1 MSTEEKCP
9 RCGATSPVVQDGI
22 CGACP
27 AEPRKVGKSPNL
39 GAPYG
44 SEQKRDEIVA
54 DWNAMVAAVA
64 QFSDKYEL
72 PKGELIFPP
81 VVLDNLRDACRERLL
96 DTFIFM
102 GVRIRFGR
110 FQQMD
115 VFRQY

>member
-27 AEPRKVGKSPNL
+27 AEPRKV
-39 GAPYG
+39 